1 MAQQDKK
8 FFFLRTGNSLSVRN
22 ELAQLDTLYFQNSSL
37 AVLDTLRTFPV
48 LYNLSKKELY
58 QKILS
63 DIANG
68 NTGTVHPDAY
78 KAYAQNFRHAVNG
91 VFSDN
96 EKYAD
101 LQAQFNANVS
111 RFAAYKAYWLTE
123 QLKQYHQE
131 SPDNFDNIGK
141 AIINTFNRYQA
152 AEYNTAVART
162 RTAKQWTDFTSDPT
176 ANMLYPNL
184 KWLPSRSANRREE
197 HIPFYGLVLP
207 KTDEFWQHNQ
217 PGNLWNCKCD
227 WEETDEQPSSYI
239 PKDIYAK
246 GLEGNPA
253 QTGQIFTDKASYINR
268 AGKINLDEETA
279 KQFKNLQNLID
290 ANPKQWRVDYYTD
303 NKGYLQTSRKRIEE
317 GNINKQE
324 KEKFAKEWNMCK
336 VLADKDH
343 TVIYRES
350 VQGRFDIYL
359 DGVPAELKTTAN
371 ENNIVKY
378 AKKAIIQQG
387 AKIIVFRF
395 DTPVTK
401 LMWQELNKIKAK
413 KWECYYFIKGDMDVK
428 RL

>member
-184 KWLPSRSANRREE
+184 KWLPSCSANRREE

-268 AGKINLDEETA
+268 AGKKVESYALKITRKDNLDWA
-279 KQFKNLQNLID
+279 KNHIKGKIGNNNQSNLPINISTRGIKEYLNQPFDEYYVKNELIRQIPNILENAKYLKQTVHEGKKSEIFEIKFKNKTWYVI
-290 ANPKQWRVDYYTD
+290 ANWQDDGLLYFYSITD
-303 NKGYLQTSRKRIEE
+303 
-317 GNINKQE
+317 
-324 KEKFAKEWNMCK
+324 
-336 VLADKDH
+336 
-343 TVIYRES
+343 S
-350 VQGRFDIYL
+350 V
-359 DGVPAELKTTAN
+359 
-371 ENNIVKY
+371 
-378 AKKAIIQQG
+378 
-387 AKIIVFRF
+387 KI
-395 DTPVTK
+395 
-401 LMWQELNKIKAK
+401 LE
-413 KWECYYFIKGDMDVK
+413 
-428 RL
+428 